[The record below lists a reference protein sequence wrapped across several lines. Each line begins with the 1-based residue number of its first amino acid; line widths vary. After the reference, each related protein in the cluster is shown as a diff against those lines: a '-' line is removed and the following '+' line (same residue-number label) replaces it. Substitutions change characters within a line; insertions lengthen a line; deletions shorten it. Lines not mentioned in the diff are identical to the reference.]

1 MVSAVIVAAGSSR
14 RMGFDKLYAPLAE
27 KPVLYWSLAAFDA
40 CKEIDEIIVVTR
52 EDKIEEVERLVKS
65 GGLSKVGKIVPG
77 GAERHL
83 SVWTGLKV
91 ITGENSEFVGVHDG
105 ARPLVT
111 PELISGCLALAQ
123 KDGAAVCATPI
134 PDTVKRAEDSVIT
147 ESVDRQN
154 LWAMQTPQFFSTP
167 LILQAYAAL
176 MTRNEVVTDEV
187 SAVQRLGKR
196 VTLFQTEEHNFK
208 ITYPRDL
215 ALAEQIL
222 ASRPGGAGLPS
233 RKA

>member
-1 MVSAVIVAAGSSR
+1 MISAVIVAAGSSR
-14 RMGFDKLYAPLAE
+14 RMGFDKLYAPLAD
-27 KPVLYWSLAAFDA
+27 KPVLYWSLVAFNA
-40 CKEIDEIIVVTR
+40 CADIDEIVVVTR
-52 EDKIEEVERLVKS
+52 EDKIAEVEKLVKS
-65 GGLSKVGKIVPG
+65 EKFDKIGKIVPG

-91 ITGENSEFVGVHDG
+91 ITAEHSEFVGVHDG

-111 PELISGCLALAQ
+111 PALISGCLELA
-123 KDGAAVCATPI
+123 KKEGAAVCATPI
-134 PDTVKRAEDSVIT
+134 PDTVKRAADSVIV

-154 LWAMQTPQFFSTP
+154 LWAMQTPQFFSTS

-187 SAVQRLGKR
+187 SAVQRLGKK
-196 VTLFQTEEHNFK
+196 VSLYQTEEHNFK

-222 ASRPGGAGLPS
+222 NSRPGKATRKS
-233 RKA
+233 R

>member
-14 RMGFDKLYAPLAE
+14 RMGFDKLYAPLAG
-27 KPVLYWSLAAFDA
+27 KPVLYWSLAAFNA
-40 CKEIDEIIVVTR
+40 CSEIDEIIVVTR
-52 EDKIEEVERLVKS
+52 EDKIEDVERLVKS
-65 GGLSKVGKIVPG
+65 GGLNKVGKIVPG

-91 ITGENSEFVGVHDG
+91 ITGDHSEFVGVHDG

-123 KDGAAVCATPI
+123 KESASVCATPI
-134 PDTVKRAEDSVIT
+134 PDTVKRAADSVIT

-215 ALAEQIL
+215 ELAEQIF
-222 ASRPGGAGLPS
+222 ASRLEGSKKPA
-233 RKA
+233 RKP